1 VATRGQRL
9 LAVVV
14 VPAAAIVTALLLYMR
29 MRFEPPTVPGYA
41 LAPLAA
47 ASDGAA
53 LELQRGGQYVFAAEP
68 MGMVQGAVGARA
80 FLVRGDDEVRLWEP
94 PFSVDRDG
102 SVHIEGKVD
111 ALFVGVP
118 AGAWEVDVAVGRP
131 ETLPTAPR
139 DILRARANAGSPTG
153 EHAAWHLVRQPIVLG
168 G

>member
-9 LAVVV
+9 LAIVV
-14 VPAAAIVTALLLYMR
+14 VPAAAIVAAVLLLLR
-29 MRFEPPTVPGYA
+29 LRFEPPTLPGYA
-41 LAPLAA
+41 LS

-53 LELQRGGQYVFAAEP
+53 LELHRGGGQYAFAAEP
-68 MGMVQGAVGARA
+68 LGMVQGAVGARA
-80 FLVRGDDEVRLWEP
+80 FLVRGEDEVRLWEP

-102 SVHIEGKVD
+102 SVHIQGAVD

-131 ETLPTAPR
+131 EMLPTAPR
-139 DILRARANAGSPTG
+139 DILRARAKGDAPTG